1 MAMENLERTILGRL
15 SKAADWFVSHLT
27 ISEARSESDIELALQ
42 EIAKNAKDE
51 ELVGEGL
58 LMARET
64 FLDDLQYFS
73 DNPEELEASISVP
86 FNPPLEV
93 GEYALLF
100 GLYLA
105 RVGIG
110 YMTDSLQ
117 KQHVLAAIVMA
128 DAAEAQSY
136 WFATRGLTRCRN
148 PDARLLRAE
157 QVLQK
162 RLSESFIR
170 AEKSE
175 SARRA
180 ANVRH
185 EKAGGS
191 REKRETLQSIW
202 ASGKYSSRDICA
214 EQECAALG
222 VSYSTARRALRNTPE
237 PT

>member
-1 MAMENLERTILGRL
+1 MENLERTVLERL
-15 SKAADWFVSHLT
+15 SMAADWFVSHLT
-27 ISEARSESDIELALQ
+27 ISEGRSEREIELALQ
-42 EIAKNAKDE
+42 AIDDSARDE
-51 ELVGEGL
+51 GLVGEGL
-58 LMARET
+58 LMAREI
-64 FLDDLQYFS
+64 FLDDLQFFA
-73 DNPEELEASISVP
+73 DDRELAAAIPVP
-86 FNPPLEV
+86 FSPSLEV

-110 YMTDSLQ
+110 CIVDSSP
-117 KQHVLAAIVMA
+117 KQHLLAALVLA
-128 DAAEAQSY
+128 DTGEAQSY

-162 RLSESFIR
+162 RMSESFIQV
-170 AEKSE
+170 EKSE

-180 ANVRH
+180 AKARH
-185 EKAGGS
+185 ERPGGS
-191 REKRETLQSIW
+191 RDKRETLRSLW

-222 VSYSTARRALRNTPE
+222 ISYSTARRALRNTPD